1 MSEMKLLIEN
11 WNEFLNEE
19 PVELVTYG
27 DLRKQL
33 ELAKSAKNKD
43 EFKSFAL
50 GIIGDYVGYSA
61 LKSGYDLIKGMYSLP
76 DNKKTNTV
84 LDTFLNVDD
93 QVSAIVDD
101 SVEDQFIEH
110 FMQYVQKQPADRNL
124 QDDNITQHL
133 LDFLS
138 KNYKGRTATVPTGA

>member
-1 MSEMKLLIEN
+1 MAEMKLLIEN

-33 ELAKSAKNKD
+33 ELAKSAKSKD
-43 EFKSFAL
+43 EFKSFGL
-50 GIIGDYVGYSA
+50 GMAMDLVGLSTVKA
-61 LKSGYDLIKGMYSLP
+61 GVDLIKNMYSLP

-101 SVEDQFIEH
+101 SVENQFIEH

-138 KNYKGRTATVPTGA
+138 KNYKGRTASVPTGA